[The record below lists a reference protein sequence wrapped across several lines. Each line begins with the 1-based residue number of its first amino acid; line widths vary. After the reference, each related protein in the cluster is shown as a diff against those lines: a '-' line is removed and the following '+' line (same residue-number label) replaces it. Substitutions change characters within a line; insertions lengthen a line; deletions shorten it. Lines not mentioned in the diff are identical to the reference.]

1 MKYKNAKDI
10 LPDKLLRELQEYIS
24 GGVLYV
30 PHSGDKKQWGENSG
44 ARQYYKQ
51 RNLEIR
57 GAYQSGEQIDHLAF
71 KYQLSE
77 EAIRKILFA
86 GQQAIDNSAPD
97 EALQRR

>member
-30 PHSGDKKQWGENSG
+30 PQSGEKKQWGEESG

-51 RNLEIR
+51 RNRRIR
-57 GAYQSGEQIDHLAF
+57 EAYQAGESAAALAEKYHLT
-71 KYQLSE
+71 E
-77 EAIRKILFA
+77 EAVRKILL
-86 GQQAIDNSAPD
+86 P
-97 EALQRR
+97 

>member
-30 PHSGDKKQWGENSG
+30 PQSGEKKAWGESSG

-51 RNLEIR
+51 RNQEIR
-57 GAYQSGEQIDHLAF
+57 EAYQAGENISDLAE
-71 KYQLSE
+71 KYSLTQ
-77 EAIRKILFA
+77 EALKKILF
-86 GQQAIDNSAPD
+86 
-97 EALQRR
+97 

>member
-30 PHSGDKKQWGENSG
+30 PQGGEKKAWGENSG

-51 RNLEIR
+51 RNQEIR
-57 GAYQSGEQIDHLAF
+57 AAYDAGENISDLAE
-71 KYQLSE
+71 KYNLTE
-77 EAIRKILFA
+77 EALKKILW
-86 GQQAIDNSAPD
+86 
-97 EALQRR
+97 EHME

>member
-30 PHSGDKKQWGENSG
+30 PHSGEKKQWGEHSG

-51 RNLEIR
+51 RNKEIQA
-57 GAYQSGEQIDHLAF
+57 AYQAGENISVLAE
-71 KYQLSE
+71 KYNLTE
-77 EAIRKILFA
+77 EAVRKILFA
-86 GQQAIDNSAPD
+86 IVGADSY
-97 EALQRR
+97 